1 MCPSHTHCPGAASSV
16 FILFS
21 FIFSFWFGPF
31 LLFPLFFLCPCRVWV
46 RIGTRSGSKGTAEK
60 PPGVPCCLSMDTLH
74 VQLCPS
80 PFPKAFSHF
89 LGFLQGTDTVL
100 TSLFSHRKFPWPQSP
115 SSLALDSPRAGK
127 FLWIYF
133 VHSAPKPSLHDK
145 SLDILNLTMVCC
157 LCSVL
162 I

>member
-1 MCPSHTHCPGAASSV
+1 MYVSWPHSLSWSSFLCFHPFFFYFFFLV
-16 FILFS
+16 WSFS
-21 FIFSFWFGPF
+21 FISIIFPVSLQSLGEDWYKKWQQGHSRKATRSPLLPLHGHSACPALPLSFSQGI
-31 LLFPLFFLCPCRVWV
+31 FPLFRV
-46 RIGTRSGSKGTAEK
+46 S
-60 PPGVPCCLSMDTLH
+60 
-74 VQLCPS
+74 
-80 PFPKAFSHF
+80 
-89 LGFLQGTDTVL
+89 
-100 TSLFSHRKFPWPQSP
+100 SLFSHRKFPWPQSP

>member
-1 MCPSHTHCPGAASSV
+1 MSPGHTHCPGAASSV

-60 PPGVPCCLSMDTLH
+60 PPGVPCCLSMDTA
-74 VQLCPS
+74 CPALPLS
-80 PFPKAFSHF
+80 FSQGIFPLFRVS
-89 LGFLQGTDTVL
+89 
-100 TSLFSHRKFPWPQSP
+100 SLFSHRKFPWPQSP

>member
-89 LGFLQGTDTVL
+89 LGFLPCSPTGNFL
-100 TSLFSHRKFPWPQSP
+100 GPKAHPAWPWTLPELGNFYGFISCTLLQNHP
-115 SSLALDSPRAGK
+115 SMT
-127 FLWIYF
+127 
-133 VHSAPKPSLHDK
+133 
-145 SLDILNLTMVCC
+145 NL
-157 LCSVL
+157 L
-162 I
+162 IF